1 MSKYPLAPLLSVRE
15 HKEELAQQ
23 AVLRAENALVE
34 ARKDL
39 QKAEED
45 CKNYEEWCQ
54 QEINRYYSEIIGS
67 LILFKE
73 LELLKVKTGILLD
86 NVKEKY
92 KLVDKAKDY
101 VEACIEAK
109 ERAIK
114 NLTELKKQ
122 TAKLAEHKKL
132 WEAEEKILAQQREEV
147 ELEDFKMPEREEE
160 QEDIDE

>member
-54 QEINRYYSEIIGS
+54 QEINRY
-67 LILFKE
+67 
-73 LELLKVKTGILLD
+73 
-86 NVKEKY
+86 
-92 KLVDKAKDY
+92 
-101 VEACIEAK
+101 
-109 ERAIK
+109 
-114 NLTELKKQ
+114 
-122 TAKLAEHKKL
+122 
-132 WEAEEKILAQQREEV
+132 
-147 ELEDFKMPEREEE
+147 
-160 QEDIDE
+160 